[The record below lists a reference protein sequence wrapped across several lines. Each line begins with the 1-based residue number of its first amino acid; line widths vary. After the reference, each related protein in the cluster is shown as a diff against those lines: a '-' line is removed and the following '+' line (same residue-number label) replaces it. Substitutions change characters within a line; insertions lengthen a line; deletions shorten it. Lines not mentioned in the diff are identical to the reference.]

1 MRVVPPLLVAVLL
14 LCVPACGDE
23 APTKKGGLDR
33 LDTATLERLVTAF
46 NLGVGEMD
54 RYEPGKAVPYFEEVV
69 RLAPDWTTG
78 RLNLGIALLNVDE
91 KESFPLAEK
100 ELRQVVAEAPD
111 DPRGSYSL
119 GMLLVHLM
127 RYSEAE
133 PLFQHVLELDPD
145 DVDTHVRLGML
156 RIESDPAAA
165 RRHLEFAHAAMPHH
179 EVACYR
185 LFTLLRDA
193 GETERS
199 QQMLERF
206 RELKDSGAG
215 TSSAIKFGEMGRYA
229 DIVRAFGIPVE
240 SAGSDAS
247 SGALKP
253 EDVAETRGLVATGT
267 RAPGWPGTEGAWPGP
282 GLAVADVDGDGDL
295 DVYVASLAKGQPGR
309 LWTNEGGRFVV
320 AKAAGLSAADT
331 IGATFGDYDG
341 DRDADLYVTRAG
353 PNVLYR
359 NDGKG
364 TFEDVTQQAGAGA
377 GDFLSL
383 GAAWADADHD
393 GDLDLYV
400 AQFASRAA
408 DSTWSRG
415 APNTLLQNGGTGA
428 FADIAQ
434 VAGADGGSA
443 PTVSV
448 AFFDA
453 DADRDQDLYLIS
465 DGAPNRLFLND
476 RVGHYHEAGESY
488 AALADAG
495 PGLGAVIVDVDGN
508 GLEDVLLLRGASPP
522 TLVQQV
528 VRGRFEL
535 SRRFDQVGVPG
546 AIGALAGD
554 MDLDGDVDLLF
565 LGVPGGEVGDHLL
578 AVNRGAGEFR
588 SPVAWGAKA
597 GASGVRGAVVADLDG
612 NGSLEVL
619 IARAEG
625 ALELLAVEKPA
636 ARHWLVLEPGRSA
649 ADGEIEP
656 DPSAMGL
663 RAQVQTGR
671 HMQSSTMRSLSGYL
685 GGSPPELH
693 FGLGAATKADY
704 VRVTW
709 PDAALQS
716 ELEVIPDRKW
726 RLAKVER
733 KPSSCPL
740 LFTWDGERF
749 AYVTD
754 FLGVGGLGFF
764 IAPDTYAPPDP
775 TEDVR
780 VPPALIAPRDGHYLM
795 RVAEPLEEVTYLDA
809 LHLVV
814 YDHPKEWEVYPD
826 ERFASEAPFPTA
838 VPYAVG
844 PKVFARSARDDKGL
858 DQTKALRAVDRDYV
872 VPPVDPRFT
881 GFADDHYVELDF
893 TGRVPTVPEGQR
905 LVLFLHGWVEYTYSH
920 VNFAAWQAGEG
931 MRPPQI
937 ELPDGKGGWR
947 VAIKDAGFPAG
958 LPRMMTVDV
967 TDLALASAGK
977 MRIRSN
983 MEIFWDQAFLAVTEA
998 GGRVKRHRLDPS
1010 KAALRF
1016 LGYPREYSPDGR
1028 IPTCY
1033 DYDRIEPGLPYKILS
1048 GAYTRY
1054 GDVRALLTAPD
1065 DQYVIIGR
1073 GEEIELEFD
1082 ARQLPKLPDGY
1093 TRTLVLHT
1101 EGWCKDMDLYT
1112 AYPDTVEPLP
1122 FRAMKNYPPKA
1133 APPGTPAWRDW
1144 QAKWNTRVVRDEGA
1158 R

>member
-1 MRVVPPLLVAVLL
+1 MRLKQPLLAILFLL
-14 LCVPACGDE
+14 ILSACGDE
-23 APTKKGGLDR
+23 TPAQKGGLGS
-33 LDTATLERLVTAF
+33 LDAATIERLVTAF

-54 RYEPGKAVPYFEEVV
+54 RYEPGKAVPHFEEVV
-69 RLAPDWTTG
+69 RLAPDWTIG

-91 KESFPLAEK
+91 KETFPLAEK
-100 ELRQVVAEAPD
+100 ELRRVVAEAPD
-111 DPRGSYSL
+111 DPRGPYSL

-127 RYSEAE
+127 RYEEAE
-133 PLFQHVLELDPD
+133 PLFERVLELDPD
-145 DVDTHVRLGML
+145 DLDTHVRLGML
-156 RIESDPAAA
+156 RMESDPAAA
-165 RRHLEFAHAAMPHH
+165 RRHLELVHAAMPHH

-185 LFTLLRDA
+185 LFTLMRDA
-193 GETERS
+193 GEIEKS
-199 QQMLERF
+199 QEMLGRF
-206 RELKDSGAG
+206 RKLKDSGAG

-229 DIVRAFGIPVE
+229 DIVRAFGTPVPRE
-240 SAGSDAS
+240 PEGTRD
-247 SGALKP
+247 ALKQR
-253 EDVAETRGLVATGT
+253 DVAGTRGLVAVGKRT
-267 RAPGWPGTEGAWPGP
+267 PGWPGTEGAWPGP

-295 DVYVASLAKGQPGR
+295 DVYVASLSPREPGR
-309 LWTNEGGRFVV
+309 LWMNAGGRFSQ
-320 AKAAGLSAADT
+320 AEGAGLTAIDT

-341 DRDADLYVTRAG
+341 DGDPDLYVTRPG

-359 NDGKG
+359 NEGAG
-364 TFEDVTQQAGAGA
+364 VFEDVTSTAGAGA
-377 GDFLSL
+377 GDCLSL

-400 AQFASRAA
+400 AQFAARASDGSWA
-408 DSTWSRG
+408 RG
-415 APNTLLQNGGTGA
+415 APNALLQNGGTGS
-428 FADIAQ
+428 FEDIA
-434 VAGADGGSA
+434 VKAGADGGDA
-443 PTVSV
+443 ATNSV

-453 DADRDQDLYLIS
+453 DGDRDQDIYLVN
-465 DGAPNRLFLND
+465 DDAPGRLFLND
-476 RVGHYHEAGESY
+476 RVGYYHEADRGYE
-488 AALADAG
+488 ALVEAG
-495 PGLGAVIVDVDGN
+495 PGLGAVVVDVDGN
-508 GLEDVLLLRGASPP
+508 GLEDVLLLRGTSPP
-522 TLVQQV
+522 RLIKQV
-528 VRGRFEL
+528 DRGRYEATNGFAL
-535 SRRFDQVGVPG
+535 PGVSS
-546 AIGALAGD
+546 AIGALAAD
-554 MDLDGDVDLLF
+554 LDLDGDVDFLF
-565 LGVPGGEVGDHLL
+565 LGVADNETGDHLL
-578 AVNRGAGEFR
+578 SVNRGGGEFHP
-588 SPVAWGAKA
+588 PVTCGAQT
-597 GASGVRGAVVADLDG
+597 GAAGVRGAVAADLDG
-612 NGSLEVL
+612 DGAVEVL
-619 IARAEG
+619 VARAQG
-625 ALELLAVEKPA
+625 PVELLDIEPPGK
-636 ARHWLVLEPGRSA
+636 RHWLVLEPARSG

-671 HMQSSTMRSLSGYL
+671 HMQSATVRSLSGYL
-685 GGSPPELH
+685 GGTPAELH
-693 FGLGAATKADY
+693 FGLGTASKADY

-764 IAPDTYAPPDP
+764 IAPGTYAPPDP

-795 RVAEPLEEVTYLDA
+795 RVAEPLEEVTYLDD

-814 YDHPKEWEVYPD
+814 YDHPEEWEVHPD
-826 ERFASEAPFPTA
+826 ERFASEAPFPTGA
-838 VPYAVG
+838 PYAISQ
-844 PKVFARSARDDKGL
+844 KVFAREARDDKGR
-858 DQTKALRAVDRDYV
+858 DKTDTLREIDRDYV
-872 VPPVDPRFT
+872 IPPVDPRFV
-881 GFADDHYVELDF
+881 GFAHDHYVDLDF
-893 TGRVPTVPEGQR
+893 TGRVPAVPEGRQ

-920 VNFAAWQAGEG
+920 VNFAAWQAGVG

-937 ELPDGKGGWR
+937 EVPDGKGGWR
-947 VAIKDAGFPAG
+947 VAIQDAGFPAG

-967 TDLALASAGK
+967 TDLDLANVGK
-977 MRIRSN
+977 LRIRTN
-983 MEIFWDQAFLAVTEA
+983 MEIFWDQAFLAVAESA
-998 GGRVKRHRLDPS
+998 ARVQRHRLDPS
-1010 KAALRF
+1010 KAVLRF

-1054 GDVRALLTAPD
+1054 GDVRPLLKAPD
-1065 DQYVIIGR
+1065 DRYVIIGR

-1082 ARQLPKLPDGY
+1082 ARGLPALREGY

-1112 AYPDTVEPLP
+1112 AFPDTVEPLP
-1122 FRAMKNYPPKA
+1122 FRGMKNYPPKV
-1133 APPGTPAWRDW
+1133 APPDTSDWRDW
-1144 QAKWNTRVVRDEGA
+1144 QAKWNTRVVRDTDA

>member
-1 MRVVPPLLVAVLL
+1 
-14 LCVPACGDE
+14 
-23 APTKKGGLDR
+23 
-33 LDTATLERLVTAF
+33 
-46 NLGVGEMD
+46 
-54 RYEPGKAVPYFEEVV
+54 
-69 RLAPDWTTG
+69 
-78 RLNLGIALLNVDE
+78 
-91 KESFPLAEK
+91 
-100 ELRQVVAEAPD
+100 
-111 DPRGSYSL
+111 
-119 GMLLVHLM
+119 M
-127 RYSEAE
+127 RYAKAE
-133 PLFQHVLELDPD
+133 GLFERVLELDPG
-145 DVDTHVRLGML
+145 DVDSHVRLGML
-156 RIESDPAAA
+156 RMESDPDAA

-185 LFTLLRDA
+185 LFTLYRDA
-193 GETERS
+193 GEAEKS
-199 QQMLERF
+199 EQMLERF
-206 RELKDSGAG
+206 RELKESGAG

-229 DIVRAFGIPVE
+229 DIVRAFGTPVDRAAPGAE
-240 SAGSDAS
+240 SATPAH
-247 SGALKP
+247 K
-253 EDVAETRGLVATGT
+253 DVAAARGLVAVGA
-267 RAPGWPGTEGAWPGP
+267 RAPGWPGTHGAWPGP

-295 DVYVASLAKGQPGR
+295 DVYVASLAPGEPGR
-309 LWTNEGGRFVV
+309 LWMNEGGRF
-320 AKAAGLSAADT
+320 APAPGAGLGAADT

-341 DRDADLYVTRAG
+341 DSDPDLYVTRPG

-359 NDGKG
+359 NNGAG
-364 TFEDVTQQAGAGA
+364 VFEDVTEAAGAGG
-377 GDFLSL
+377 GDHLSL

-400 AQFASRAA
+400 AQFAARGA
-408 DSTWSRG
+408 DGTWQPG
-415 APNTLLQNGGTGA
+415 APNALLQNDGTGT
-428 FADIAQ
+428 FEDIARKSG
-434 VAGADGGSA
+434 AGGGDA

-453 DADRDQDLYLIS
+453 DGDRDLDLYLIN
-465 DGAPNRLFLND
+465 DAAANRLFLND
-476 RVGHYHEAGESY
+476 RVGHYHEAGRGFE
-488 AALADAG
+488 ALADVG
-495 PGLGAVIVDVDGN
+495 PGLGAVVVDMDGN
-508 GLEDVLLLRGASPP
+508 GFEDVLLLRGASPP
-522 TLVQQV
+522 SLIRQV
-528 VRGRFEL
+528 DRGRFEL
-535 SRRFDQVGVPG
+535 ANGFHQVGVSS

-554 MDLDGDVDLLF
+554 LDLDGDVDLLF
-565 LGVPGGEVGDHLL
+565 LGVSGSETGDHLL
-578 AVNRGAGEFR
+578 AMNRGAGALR
-588 SPVAWGAKA
+588 AVVSWGAQL
-597 GASGVRGAVVADLDG
+597 GAAGVRGAVAADLDG
-612 NGSLEVL
+612 DGALEVL
-619 IARAEG
+619 VARARG
-625 ALELLAVEKPA
+625 ALELIEIAPPA
-636 ARHWLVLEPGRSA
+636 GRHWLVLEPGRSG
-649 ADGEIEP
+649 ADGELEP
-656 DPSAMGL
+656 DPSAVGL

-671 HMQSSTMRSLSGYL
+671 HMQSAAIHSLSGYL
-685 GGSPPELH
+685 GGTPAELH
-693 FGLGAATKADY
+693 FGLGAASKADY

-764 IAPDTYAPPDP
+764 IEPGVYAPPDP

-780 VPPALIAPRDGHYLM
+780 IPPGLIAPRDGHYLM
-795 RVAEPLEEVTYLDA
+795 RVAEPLEEVTYLDD

-814 YDHPKEWEVYPD
+814 HDHPKEWEVHPD
-826 ERFASEAPFPTA
+826 ERFASEAPFPTGA
-838 VPYAVG
+838 PYAIAE
-844 PKVFARSARDDKGL
+844 KVFVREARDDTGR
-858 DQTKALRAVDRDYV
+858 DQTGALRAVDRDYV
-872 VPPVDPRFT
+872 IPPVDRRFI
-881 GFADDHYVELDF
+881 GFAHDHYIELDF
-893 TGRVPTVPEGQR
+893 TGRVPKVTDGKR

-937 ELPDGKGGWR
+937 EVPDGKGGWR

-967 TDLALASAGK
+967 TDLALADVGRL
-977 MRIRSN
+977 RIRTN
-983 MEIFWDQAFLAVTEA
+983 MEIFWDQAFLAVTESM
-998 GGRVKRHRLDPS
+998 GRVQRHRLDPS
-1010 KAALRF
+1010 KAVLRF

-1028 IPTCY
+1028 VPTCY

-1054 GDVRALLTAPD
+1054 GDVRALLAAAD

-1082 ARQLPKLPDGY
+1082 ARQLPALPEGY
-1093 TRTLVLHT
+1093 ARTLVLHT

-1112 AYPDTVEPLP
+1112 AFPDTVEPLP

-1133 APPGTPAWRDW
+1133 APPDTPAWRDW